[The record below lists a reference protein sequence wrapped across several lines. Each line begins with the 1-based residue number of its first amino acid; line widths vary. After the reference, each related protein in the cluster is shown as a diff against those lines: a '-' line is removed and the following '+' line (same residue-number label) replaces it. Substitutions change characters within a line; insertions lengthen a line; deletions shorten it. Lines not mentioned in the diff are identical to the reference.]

1 MMKDE
6 WRMMKDERRMM
17 KVEWWKLKMKDD
29 DFKLLRGFADWR
41 TNGRTDICDC
51 RVAFVTEK
59 IGFRLFDFWIRIS
72 IFKLR
77 IGLVLNCFDLQR
89 WNEHFSILLLGKS
102 CILNI
107 SAKIL
112 WVSILLKNNFLPNT
126 LTSHLSSILFRLI
139 HGDSNSHC
147 AVTNVSHSKKPL
159 WADLYSRILKSLWE
173 YMLQSKLKEEVEY
186 NRKNSIH
193 SEAPYKS
200 TILGASVTWNSSLEI
215 FV

>member
-1 MMKDE
+1 MKNEE
-6 WRMMKDERRMM
+6 WWMM

-112 WVSILLKNNFLPNT
+112 WVSILLKNNFW
-126 LTSHLSSILFRLI
+126 IFCLI
-139 HGDSNSHC
+139 HSPHIYLQYCLGWFM
-147 AVTNVSHSKKPL
+147 ATQIPIVQWQMLVTVKNL
-159 WADLYSRILKSLWE
+159 FEQICIQE
-173 YMLQSKLKEEVEY
+173 Y
-186 NRKNSIH
+186 
-193 SEAPYKS
+193 
-200 TILGASVTWNSSLEI
+200 
-215 FV
+215 